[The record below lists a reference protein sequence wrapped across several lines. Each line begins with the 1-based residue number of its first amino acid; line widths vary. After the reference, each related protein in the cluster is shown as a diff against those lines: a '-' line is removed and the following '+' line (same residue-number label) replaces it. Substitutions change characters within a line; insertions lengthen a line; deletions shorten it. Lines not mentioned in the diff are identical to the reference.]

1 MLRCFDKIQ
10 FWFQRRDNFLDS
22 PSTSD
27 TESSD
32 DVVTKTRFLP
42 REEEKPKSDLNEV
55 KGLLESLYRKKKPN
69 ESFVN
74 WLHNRFGVYME
85 YFCFQPEETIV
96 EREDPLRPRKLTDN
110 IRRLEQ
116 DFRPVAYFMS
126 NLSALSN
133 WYSVY
138 TTAIVFIVYMYAAWH
153 GWTIPIFLLLLIL
166 RLSLKYLISRGWRI
180 QWSIVPDVCEPLEHP
195 KDNLNVFQMVHL
207 ALIAAQKAQK
217 LFGNMANILEKIKN
231 LCMWVRPELTLKIYV
246 GLWLAFIF
254 SCMFPYQLLGFII
267 GVFVGIKLFIIDLI
281 FKRCPKLRQRFDAP
295 YTAWTNLPTDLQLK
309 EHGNTALSRWIATAR
324 RGAFHEAFNLPES
337 ERPLDRKT
345 PKKYI
350 SPRVLYVTENYLCI
364 ESYRNKR
371 NIAIKLNDIT
381 EVKKHK
387 AFSVLPGSGMG
398 ISVAMPT
405 TKKPMLFTA
414 MTHRDEAFDAIF
426 SHSGGGGGH

>member
-1 MLRCFDKIQ
+1 RSTRKDQRLALGGSEVPFLANTRACFDKIQ
-10 FWFQRRDNFLDS
+10 FWFQRWDNFLDS

-32 DVVTKTRFLP
+32 DVMTKTRFLP

-55 KGLLESLYRKKKPN
+55 KGLLESLYKKKKPN

-110 IRRLEQ
+110 IRRLER

-153 GWTIPIFLLLLIL
+153 GWTIPIFLLLVIL
-166 RLSLKYLISRGWRI
+166 RLSLNYLISRGWRI

-195 KDNLNVFQMVHL
+195 EDNPIVFQMVHL
-207 ALIAAQKAQK
+207 ALVAAQKAQK
-217 LFGNMANILEKIKN
+217 LFGNMADILEKIKN

-246 GLWLAFIF
+246 GL
-254 SCMFPYQLLGFII
+254 
-267 GVFVGIKLFIIDLI
+267 
-281 FKRCPKLRQRFDAP
+281 
-295 YTAWTNLPTDLQLK
+295 YTK
-309 EHGNTALSRWIATAR
+309 

-337 ERPLDRKT
+337 ERPLPNRKT

-414 MTHRDEAFDAIF
+414 MTHRDEAFDAI
-426 SHSGGGGGH
+426 SSQHTKMVEKA